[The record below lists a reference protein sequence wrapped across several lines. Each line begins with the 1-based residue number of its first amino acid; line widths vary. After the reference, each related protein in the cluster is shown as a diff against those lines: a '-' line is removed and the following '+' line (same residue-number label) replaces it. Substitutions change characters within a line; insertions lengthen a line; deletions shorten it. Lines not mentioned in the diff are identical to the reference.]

1 MLASLRLVMI
11 SKVGSR
17 WILADKTGERMFT
30 MPENWDISEVKCL
43 LEKGFKIHFNDIF
56 DLWIMENQLFPWL
69 PESKE
74 PCSII
79 NSIRRY
85 AQCDAPGFSNELSRE
100 QWIVKHFLVMMK
112 AQKKMLEGIDD
123 TYGLG
128 TSIRLVGEEQ
138 KKHFISI
145 FKKMGYQGE
154 EITKQ
159 YNNLFR
165 F

>member
-1 MLASLRLVMI
+1 
-11 SKVGSR
+11 
-17 WILADKTGERMFT
+17 
-30 MPENWDISEVKCL
+30 
-43 LEKGFKIHFNDIF
+43 
-56 DLWIMENQLFPWL
+56 
-69 PESKE
+69 
-74 PCSII
+74 
-79 NSIRRY
+79 
-85 AQCDAPGFSNELSRE
+85 
-100 QWIVKHFLVMMK
+100 MMK

-159 YNNLFR
+159 YNLLFR

>member
-1 MLASLRLVMI
+1 
-11 SKVGSR
+11 
-17 WILADKTGERMFT
+17 
-30 MPENWDISEVKCL
+30 
-43 LEKGFKIHFNDIF
+43 
-56 DLWIMENQLFPWL
+56 
-69 PESKE
+69 
-74 PCSII
+74 
-79 NSIRRY
+79 
-85 AQCDAPGFSNELSRE
+85 
-100 QWIVKHFLVMMK
+100 MMK